1 MIKKII
7 IPYFPKA
14 MKYATPLIAALG
26 IYLIFTNY
34 PIWGILLLLPCPFIL
49 TTNYATEID
58 FDDKVYR
65 DYLVTLGIRLNKEE
79 KRFNHIDRIIITKGN
94 YSQTLNTRIQSR
106 QMNWSDYTGTLI
118 HDGNGKL
125 DLLTRTDKDELVK
138 ELVAYAAF
146 LKVGIEDRTT
156 NKHYWVDMDR
166 VVRSLS

>member
-1 MIKKII
+1 VIKKII
-7 IPYFPKA
+7 IPYFPKG
-14 MKYATPLIAALG
+14 MKYATPVIAGLG
-26 IYLIFTNY
+26 IFLMITGH
-34 PIWGILLLLPCPFIL
+34 PVWGSLFLLPCPFIL
-49 TTNYATEID
+49 TTNYVTEIN

-65 DYLVTLGIRLNKEE
+65 DYIVMLGIAMSKEV

-94 YSQTLNTRIQSR
+94 YSQTLNTRVQSR

-118 HDGNGKL
+118 HDGTGRL

-156 NKHYWVDMDR
+156 RQHYWVDMNK
-166 VVRSLS
+166 VMRSLG